1 MEIEYK
7 GANTLIIKQGANVTV
22 AINPK
27 LSVYGLKDVKVA
39 DTVEIVH
46 ESQYEVDTDQKILI
60 KGPGEYEVSDVS
72 IKGISAQKY
81 GSPEDKVTI
90 YRLEVAGVRIAVLG
104 DINPKLDE
112 SQLENIGVID
122 IVALPIGGNSVTLN
136 AHEAAKIVNQIDP
149 RVVIP
154 MHYKDSNVK
163 YSVEQE
169 DVEGFLKE
177 LGAQEYEETE
187 KLKIKNAALPATRT
201 VYKIKRSN

>member
-7 GANTLIIKQGANVTV
+7 GANTLIIKQGANATV

-46 ESQYEVDTDQKILI
+46 ESQYEIDSDQKILI

-122 IVALPIGGNSVTLN
+122 IVALPIGGNSITLN

-154 MHYKDSNVK
+154 MHYKDSSVK